1 MAWQSVSLL
10 AGPAA
15 ADTLLIEGVE
25 AARDTATERP
35 TRGLSMDS
43 VEARWGAPVSRS
55 AAVGKPP
62 ITRWEYPSFFVYFEY
77 QHVDRL
83 RSPLARLPAD
93 SYLPS
98 GRYGSPAMG

>member
-1 MAWQSVSLL
+1 MNTVYRMLCGLAVSLAL

-15 ADTLLIEGVE
+15 ADTLLVE
-25 AARDTATERP
+25 SVQAAKATAAERP

-55 AAVGKPP
+55 DAVGQPP

-77 QHVDRL
+77 QHVI
-83 RSPLARLPAD
+83 D
-93 SYLPS
+93 SV
-98 GRYGSPAMG
+98 RR

>member
-1 MAWQSVSLL
+1 MVTNAVYRMLCGLAVSLAL
-10 AGPAA
+10 AGAAA

-25 AARDTATERP
+25 AAKVTAAERP

-55 AAVGKPP
+55 AAVGQPP

-77 QHVDRL
+77 QHVI
-83 RSPLARLPAD
+83 D
-93 SYLPS
+93 SV
-98 GRYGSPAMG
+98 RR